1 MGEII
6 KVGMADLKVCSYPD
20 SLTTLG
26 LGSCVGIALYDKT
39 TKVTGLA
46 HIMLPDSTKITKN
59 ENIAKFA
66 DTAIPE
72 TVRLM
77 VQQGASKARIV
88 AKIAGGAD
96 MFGLGTTAKATF
108 HVGESNI
115 ASVKATLAK
124 LGIRLVAEDVG
135 ANYGRT
141 VIINSEDGMFIIKS
155 VGKPIKEI

>member
-1 MGEII
+1 MSEII
-6 KVGMADLKVCSYPD
+6 KVGMADLKVCTYPD

-26 LGSCVGIALYDKT
+26 LGSCVGIALYDSV

-66 DTAIPE
+66 DTGIAE
-72 TVRLM
+72 TLM
-77 VQQGASKARIV
+77 LLQGANRKRIV

-96 MFGLGTTAKATF
+96 MFGGANVSKSTF
-108 HVGESNI
+108 RVGASNI
-115 ASVKATLAK
+115 EAAKENLKK
-124 LGIRLVAEDVG
+124 LGIPLVAEDVG
-135 ANYGRT
+135 KNYGRT
-141 VIINSEDGMFIIKS
+141 VIIRSEDGAFVIKS